1 MFSRSN
7 PDHSRITDQVYA
19 VIARHGSVMQGAGVL
34 SKETNLDTRSIL
46 VALDLLEQEGKIVR
60 RITPKDVHERPG
72 AV

>member
-1 MFSRSN
+1 MFSRSS
-7 PDHSRITDQVYA
+7 PEHSRITDQEYA

-34 SKETNLDTRSIL
+34 SKKPISTPRTIL